1 MSHLEN
7 DFTSKSNVLKLLNS
21 RLKKSKIEKIFDFT
35 VQEWKN
41 NKRHGQGTLSFPD
54 GGIQK
59 GLWSGNK
66 LKRQN

>member
-7 DFTSKSNVLKLLNS
+7 DFTSKSNVLKLLSS

-41 NKRHGQGTLSFPD
+41 NKS
-54 GGIQK
+54 GIMFEPWHWYFK
-59 GLWSGNK
+59 E
-66 LKRQN
+66 